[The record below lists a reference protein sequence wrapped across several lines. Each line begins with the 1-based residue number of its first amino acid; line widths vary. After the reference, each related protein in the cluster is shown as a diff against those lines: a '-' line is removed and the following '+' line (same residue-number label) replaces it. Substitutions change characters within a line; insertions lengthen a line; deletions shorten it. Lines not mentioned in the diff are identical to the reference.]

1 VHGACAHGAVP
12 STNAS
17 STETNVTEVAVNFAS
32 TGPPVVAAVAVGVS
46 VAVAVTGRLAV
57 ADAVP
62 ALAVLVGAADRPAVL
77 ELPVPHAVSA
87 TVTASAAG
95 TSARRI
101 AHARDGRL
109 LMAIPPA
116 AGRQGPG
123 SLATG

>member
-1 VHGACAHGAVP
+1 
-12 STNAS
+12 
-17 STETNVTEVAVNFAS
+17 
-32 TGPPVVAAVAVGVS
+32 
-46 VAVAVTGRLAV
+46 VAVAVTDWL
-57 ADAVP
+57 
-62 ALAVLVGAADRPAVL
+62 VLVGAVAALAALVTEPVAEGAAGRRAVL